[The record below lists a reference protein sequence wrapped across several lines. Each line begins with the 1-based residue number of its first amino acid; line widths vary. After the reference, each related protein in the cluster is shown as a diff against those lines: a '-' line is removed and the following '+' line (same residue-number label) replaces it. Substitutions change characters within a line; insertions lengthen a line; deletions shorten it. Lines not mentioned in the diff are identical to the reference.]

1 MAIYEAKREWSPE
14 QLGYIRHFLLHNE
27 ADVKDLPS
35 CCVGSIANVCETD
48 NEYIYTVKGWKL
60 KSECEEMLPGGVDVE
75 AREQIA
81 ALSEEMAASQYE
93 TKTIVMTGKNIING
107 YFIQPDGKQTSV
119 VVESYVCTDYIDM
132 PFIISKPITVR
143 CAIVG
148 NCSLAWY
155 DSDKKFIDSISGKN
169 AADYGLTAQ
178 TALQDITLT
187 LPENAMYLR
196 FGATTQQNAYT
207 DPSQLFISGTVRAG
221 DDEYVDSVKSAISDS
236 NVLVIGDS
244 ISTDYYGE
252 YEKWV
257 TALCNVGFFSAGKV
271 DNESIHATGF
281 VARYNDNVTT
291 FLQRINAIE
300 NPGKY
305 DLVIVFGG
313 INDFIQNIPFGEA
326 GGDETAYFIPAV
338 DAFFESLTTK
348 FVDARIA
355 VLLPLRTRFN
365 NANTEGKRETEY
377 GDYIKT
383 VAEEYSLPVLDLTRQ
398 SGFYP
403 YKTAFRDKWT
413 LTEYSGG
420 DGVTGDGVHPNE
432 EYERR
437 FLAPMIRH
445 FLQGLM

>member
-1 MAIYEAKREWSPE
+1 MSETIE
-14 QLGYIRHFLLHNE
+14 IRTLNGHPL
-27 ADVKDLPS
+27 ADTK
-35 CCVGSIANVCETD
+35 
-48 NEYIYTVKGWKL
+48 
-60 KSECEEMLPGGVDVE
+60 
-75 AREQIA
+75 ARGQINQ
-81 ALSEEMAASQYE
+81 LSEEIASSKYVE
-93 TKTIVMTGKNIING
+93 KKVVMTKKNIING
-107 YFIQPDGKQTSV
+107 HFIQPDGKITGV
-119 VVESYVCTDYIDM
+119 IVESYVCTDYIDI
-132 PFIISKPITVR
+132 PFIISKPITVC

-155 DSDKKFIDSISGKN
+155 DRDKTFIDSISGKN

-178 TALQDITLT
+178 TALQNVILT

-338 DAFFESLTTK
+338 DAFFESMTTK
-348 FVDARIA
+348 FVGARIA